1 MLIAM
6 LNMANMFAV
15 VIFGS
20 GKNIGVTAIVI
31 VVEQEK

>member
-1 MLIAM
+1 
-6 LNMANMFAV
+6 MANMFAD

-20 GKNIGVTAIVI
+20 GKNIGVSAIVI